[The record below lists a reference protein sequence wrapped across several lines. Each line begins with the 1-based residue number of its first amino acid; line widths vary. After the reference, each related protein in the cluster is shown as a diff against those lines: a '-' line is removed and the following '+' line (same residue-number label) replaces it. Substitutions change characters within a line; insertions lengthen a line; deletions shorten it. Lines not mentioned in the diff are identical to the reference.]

1 MIDKHLKLLIIVTL
15 FLFGCITTRDAV
27 RLQGEIDTLKIKVSS
42 LENKSSQ
49 AKDLTQ
55 EETQVLRK
63 TLADLMVKID
73 DLQEKLNR
81 LEGMVEES
89 KHLSQD
95 VSDKI
100 DLLRS
105 DYDLRLREL
114 EERLSFLTSA
124 SPPGQALRL
133 RSGQAKDAA
142 GIYQEA
148 YDIYKKG
155 GFELAR
161 DKFERLLKEFPRSQY
176 VDNAHYWIGECL
188 YSLGDYKGAIDRFA
202 EVIEKYPK
210 SEKLAPA
217 YLKSALAFLKLGKDK
232 EGRLFLQEV
241 VKKFPSTEQAR
252 IARKKLKLIK

>member
-1 MIDKHLKLLIIVTL
+1 MIDRNLKLLIIIAL

-27 RLQGEIDTLKIKVSS
+27 RLQGEIDTLKIRLSS
-42 LENKSSQ
+42 LENESLQ

-55 EETQVLRK
+55 EEAHVLRRS
-63 TLADLMVKID
+63 LADLVVKID
-73 DLQEKLNR
+73 EIQVGLDRMK
-81 LEGMVEES
+81 GMVEES

-105 DYDLRLREL
+105 DYDLRLREV
-114 EERLSFLTSA
+114 EERLSSLASA
-124 SPPGQALRL
+124 SPSRRAEDVA
-133 RSGQAKDAA
+133 S
-142 GIYQEA
+142 IYQEA
-148 YDIYKKG
+148 YNLYKRG
-155 GFELAR
+155 DFNQAR
-161 DKFERLLKEFPRSQY
+161 AKFEKLLKEFPRSGY
-176 VDNAHYWIGECL
+176 ADNAQYWIGECL
-188 YSLGDYKGAIDRFA
+188 YSLGDYKEAIVRFA

-217 YLKSALAFLKLGKDK
+217 YLKSAFAFLKLGKDK

>member
-1 MIDKHLKLLIIVTL
+1 MIDKYSKVLIIIAL

-49 AKDLTQ
+49 AKGLTQ

-114 EERLSFLTSA
+114 EERLSFLASA
-124 SPPGQALRL
+124 SPPGQA
-133 RSGQAKDAA
+133 KDVASV
-142 GIYQEA
+142 YQEA

-161 DKFERLLKEFPRSQY
+161 AKFERLLKEFPRSQY